1 MLVHV
6 MSDDVGRHNIKIY
19 EAFNK
24 FSFALQSTGQIPQS
38 AVGNWGLGSWES
50 TVGSRILFTIRVG
63 VSTEKCCLVNSF
75 GRHRPSQAIPVLN
88 FNVIYFMSWL

>member
-1 MLVHV
+1 MEDRREKKEIETVHV

-24 FSFALQSTGQIPQS
+24 FSFAWQLAVSSRQSPVDSRQS
-38 AVGNWGLGSWES
+38 NALYYM
-50 TVGSRILFTIRVG
+50 IRVG

-75 GRHRPSQAIPVLN
+75 GRHRPSRAISVHTTLT
-88 FNVIYFMSWL
+88 

>member
-1 MLVHV
+1 MHV

-24 FSFALQSTGQIPQS
+24 FSFARQKAGQTVDSRHS
-38 AVGNWGLGSWES
+38 AVG
-50 TVGSRILFTIRVG
+50 SRMLSGICVG

-75 GRHRPSQAIPVLN
+75 EDIAPV
-88 FNVIYFMSWL
+88 SGA